1 MSALGQK
8 QTLGVMTLDKVCKKK
23 DAGQLRPAPSDGYC
37 ARGVGMPRGR
47 ALREGLRRVAGAI
60 DPNAV
65 HGAIILLADP
75 PMCRRAFTNTAVGLK
90 TPKRC
95 EVNCRARAMIDNRP
109 PRYYGYWLGPRSMKE
124 GAHGPLQASP
134 FVKVICSF
142 AGEAQPRRPG
152 SSA

>member
-1 MSALGQK
+1 
-8 QTLGVMTLDKVCKKK
+8 MTLDKVCKKK

-134 FVKVICSF
+134 FVRVICSF
-142 AGEAQPRRPG
+142 AGEAKLRQPGP
-152 SSA
+152 AP